1 MTRASARPAG
11 RQSARQRQ
19 IAELLL
25 DGPLDT
31 RAIVER
37 MGLVDNRSTLE
48 TLRLMR
54 ERGRVVSTHT
64 SLRTCVPLRWA
75 LTPRYEA
82 QVRAYGV
89 ARRAPALCR
98 VLRVLADA
106 PLPATADELSAALAM
121 PEPEVRSML
130 SAGLRAPA
138 LVQRAGTLA
147 RGQGRPSQCWRL
159 TDVGAQALRDV
170 AVIAARGVV

>member
-25 DGPLDT
+25 DGPLDS

-37 MGLVDNRSTLE
+37 MGLIDNRSTLE

-54 ERGRVVSTHT
+54 ARGRVVSTHT
-64 SLRTCVPLRWA
+64 SLRTCVLRWA

-98 VLRVLADA
+98 VLRVLAGA

-121 PEPEVRSML
+121 PESEVRSML